1 MTRLLEQLAGRR
13 FNVILADPP
22 WAFRTYSEQE
32 GVTPH
37 RPAEDHYQTM
47 PADHLKSIPVGM
59 AAARN
64 CALFMWVIRSHLPE
78 ALELGRAW
86 GFEYKT
92 RVFVWDK
99 GDKIGMGYWS
109 RTQAE
114 DVWLFTKGDPQPK
127 SRAVREI
134 IRAPRREHSRKPD
147 EIYERIETLMGVSGG
162 LELFARTQRPG
173 WVAWGD
179 QVELFPAQ
187 VD

>member
-1 MTRLLEQLAGRR
+1 MSNLVETVGLGRAR
-13 FNVILADPP
+13 VILADPP
-22 WAFRTYSEQE
+22 WSFRTYSSGPDA

-37 RPAEDHYQTM
+37 RSAEDHYATM
-47 PADHLKSIPVGM
+47 SAEELKSLPVGLVAHRDAM
-59 AAARN
+59 
-64 CALFMWVIRSHLPE
+64 LFMWVIRSHLPE

-99 GDKIGMGYWS
+99 GDNIGMGYWT

-114 DVWLFTKGDPQPK
+114 DVWLFTRGNVSPA

-147 EIYERIETLMGVSGG
+147 EIYERVEELTGMEGG
-162 LELFARTQRPG
+162 LELFARASRPG
-173 WVAWGD
+173 WLAWGLEVGKFD
-179 QVELFPAQ
+179 
-187 VD
+187 